1 MPEIQNPNQQGSG
14 GSGDFRS
21 VMTITVVFVA
31 IFLLVQQFMSKKDEH
46 ATPASQPAQ
55 TAQSQ
60 PVAQQQPGQQTA
72 GTPYLPTAAAA
83 PTASTP
89 AAAPALPA
97 IVAASESQVVVE
109 NELYRITFSNRGA
122 EVKQWILKKYKDSNG
137 KPFDLVNQAAAQK
150 FGYPLSLFT
159 YDANL
164 RSQLN
169 NLLYVPSAATLTAPG
184 TLTFRYREGGFDVTK
199 SFRFDSTYLL
209 HADYEVRLNGL
220 PVTSLL
226 AWPGGLGDQV
236 VQANF
241 AAGQFVSLLGGKN
254 DTTRAKSLING
265 ATFNQSYDYAGVGDL
280 YFEAIFLPDSPDNTL
295 FVTFN
300 NSMDAPRDPHNLSGQ
315 HDPTN
320 VIGAAAGDQRGTS
333 HLRLFAGPKQLDVL
347 ANVHALGGATLEP
360 TVQFGWLT
368 IIAKPLF
375 LGLRWVY
382 NIPGI
387 GSWGLAI
394 IIVTTIFNLA
404 MLPTRLMMM
413 KSSLKMSRIQPQM
426 DAIKARYKNMKVTDP
441 RRQNMNQ
448 EIFALQKKEGINM
461 FGGCLPML
469 VQMPLF
475 FAFYRVLANVIELR
489 QSHWGWLPDL
499 AVPDPYYIL
508 PIIIIVCMFL
518 VQFLTPPSPGM
529 DPAQQRMMAFMMPAI
544 FGFSM
549 INFASGL
556 ALYWGTGQVINLVMQ
571 VFINRS
577 KMGREMRRLAASR
590 SRQKATGK
598 IINARR

>member
-1 MPEIQNPNQQGSG
+1 LSEIQNPNQQGSG
-14 GSGDFRS
+14 GGGDFRS

-31 IFLLVQQFMSKKDEH
+31 IFLLVQQFMKKDEH
-46 ATPASQPAQ
+46 NTPATQPAP

-60 PVAQQQPGQQTA
+60 STAQQQPSQQPA
-72 GTPYLPTAAAA
+72 STPYVPATAAAA
-83 PTASTP
+83 VNTPT
-89 AAAPALPA
+89 AAPAQPA
-97 IVAASESQVVVE
+97 IVAAGESNIVVE
-109 NELYRITFSNRGA
+109 SELYRITFSNRGA
-122 EVKQWILKKYKDSNG
+122 DVKQWILKKYQDSNG

-159 YDANL
+159 YDAGL
-164 RSQLN
+164 RSELN
-169 NLLYVPSAATLTAPG
+169 NLLYVPSATTLTAPG
-184 TLTFRYREGGFDVTK
+184 TLTFRYRDGAFDVTK
-199 SFRFDSTYLL
+199 SFHFDSNYVL
-209 HADYEVRLNGL
+209 HADYEVKFHGL

-241 AAGQFVSLLGGKN
+241 AAGQFASYLGGKS

-280 YFEAIFLPDSPDNTL
+280 YFEAIFLPDSPENTL

-320 VIGAAAGDQRGTS
+320 VIGTAAGDQRGTS

-347 ANVHALGGATLEP
+347 ANVHALSGVTLEP

-382 NIPGI
+382 EHGVS
-387 GSWGLAI
+387 SWGWAI

-577 KMGREMRRLAASR
+577 TMGREMRKLAAAR
-590 SRQKATGK
+590 AKQKATGK